1 MTQLTVFLQGTMLQL
16 KTSLSPAEIRKAIYS
31 GRIFEAEA
39 PGMNL
44 GGSKPE
50 TVLINPAQV
59 PMISFT
65 EDTAETPNVTQQMLS
80 LAT

>member
-16 KTSLSPAEIRKAIYS
+16 KTSLSAAEIRKAIYS

-44 GGSKPE
+44 GSKSE
-50 TVLINPAQV
+50 TVLVNPAQV